1 MVLYLTGDSNLKK
14 IQHMSNTP
22 NVTRFGY
29 GSWRIDSPEVE
40 SWVNVPE
47 VKGHKHGKMTKWTF
61 LVLKALDK
69 YTQFVC
75 IGQPSKIQM

>member
-29 GSWRIDSPEVE
+29 GS
-40 SWVNVPE
+40 
-47 VKGHKHGKMTKWTF
+47 
-61 LVLKALDK
+61 
-69 YTQFVC
+69 
-75 IGQPSKIQM
+75 